1 MKFNLWRCLGI
12 VATWAAAFL
21 LLAMLYSDPAAYF
34 FRRLARDNRDLV
46 LVFIVAVS
54 FAAVFLSIEKEKE

>member
-1 MKFNLWRCLGI
+1 MRFNIWRCLGI
-12 VATWAAAFL
+12 LATWAAAFL
-21 LLAMLYSDPAAYF
+21 LWAMLHYDPGYF
-34 FRRLARDNRDLV
+34 LRRLARDNSDLI

>member
-1 MKFNLWRCLGI
+1 MGI
-12 VATWAAAFL
+12 LATWAAAFV

-34 FRRLARDNRDLV
+34 FQRLARDNQDLV

-54 FAAVFLSIEKEKE
+54 FAAVFLSIERAKEEKKEG